1 MGIYGS
7 ALDVAKLG
15 KNDFNLS
22 FLNYDTGIHA
32 VYSGIDW
39 VYTYVEALYMY
50 DYKIVY
56 FWFLN
61 NIYDESMDFFFF
73 ICMIYIITN
82 LQPSTF
88 LICFIRCLYYK

>member
-22 FLNYDTGIHA
+22 FLNYDTSINA
-32 VYSGIDW
+32 MYSGIDW
-39 VYTYVEALYMY
+39 VYTYVETLYIY

-56 FWFLN
+56 FWLLN
-61 NIYDESMDFFFF
+61 NVYDESVDFFFYLF
-73 ICMIYIITN
+73 GTVHFKHQVYNYFDLFC
-82 LQPSTF
+82 
-88 LICFIRCLYYK
+88 

>member
-22 FLNYDTGIHA
+22 FLNYDTSINA
-32 VYSGIDW
+32 MYSGIDW
-39 VYTYVEALYMY
+39 VYTYVETLYIY

-56 FWFLN
+56 FWLLN
-61 NIYDESMDFFFF
+61 NVYDESVDFFFF
-73 ICMIYIITN
+73 ICLVQFTSNIKFTII
-82 LQPSTF
+82 
-88 LICFIRCLYYK
+88 LICFVR